1 MRTYRL
7 TTPLAESMLRLQ
19 PVCLGMK
26 KPIYVRCDVSGEQVA
41 IEASV
46 QGHQLHPHILTAIRT
61 DFPVFRLDSF
71 ISLNRLL
78 PYVNRVVEHTHTTSR
93 PTYRQLPD
101 PDANL
106 TFGQRLADRIAD
118 FGGSWTF
125 ILLFLGIIIVWMTTN
140 VWYLSNRGF
149 DPYPFILLNL
159 VLSCLAALQAPVIM
173 MSQNRQEE
181 RDRERARQ
189 DYEVNLK
196 AESEIRLL
204 QQKMDLLLQQKR

>member
-1 MRTYRL
+1 M
-7 TTPLAESMLRLQ
+7 
-19 PVCLGMK
+19 
-26 KPIYVRCDVSGEQVA
+26 
-41 IEASV
+41 
-46 QGHQLHPHILTAIRT
+46 
-61 DFPVFRLDSF
+61 
-71 ISLNRLL
+71 
-78 PYVNRVVEHTHTTSR
+78 PYVNRAVDRV
-93 PTYRQLPD
+93 QLVPAGQQLTAPPD
-101 PDANL
+101 VDANL
-106 TFGQRLADRIAD
+106 TLGQRLADKIAD

-125 ILLFLGIIIVWMTTN
+125 ILTFLGVMVSWIGLNAWIFA
-140 VWYLSNRGF
+140 NRGF

-204 QQKMDLLLQQKR
+204 QQKVDMLLQKMR

>member
-1 MRTYRL
+1 MDN
-7 TTPLAESMLRLQ
+7 SF
-19 PVCLGMK
+19 
-26 KPIYVRCDVSGEQVA
+26 YVRCDISGDEVV
-41 IEASV
+41 IEAAITGS
-46 QGHQLHPHILTAIRT
+46 QLHPRLFAEIKA
-61 DFPVFRLDSF
+61 DFPNFQPESY
-71 ISLNRLL
+71 ISLNRLMT
-78 PYVNRVVEHTHTTSR
+78 YVNRAVDRVQLV
-93 PTYRQLPD
+93 PTGQNLSAPPD
-101 PDANL
+101 VDANL
-106 TFGQRLADRIAD
+106 TLGQRLADKIAD

-125 ILLFLGIIIVWMTTN
+125 ILTFLGVMFSWIGLNAWIF
-140 VWYLSNRGF
+140 SNRGF

-204 QQKMDLLLQQKR
+204 QQKVDLLLQKMP

>member
-1 MRTYRL
+1 MDNSL
-7 TTPLAESMLRLQ
+7 
-19 PVCLGMK
+19 
-26 KPIYVRCDVSGEQVA
+26 YVRCDISGDEVV
-41 IEASV
+41 IEAAIPGSE
-46 QGHQLHPHILTAIRT
+46 LHPRLLAEIKA
-61 DFPVFRLDSF
+61 DFPNFKPESY
-71 ISLNRLL
+71 ISLNRLM
-78 PYVNRVVEHTHTTSR
+78 PYVNRAVDRV
-93 PTYRQLPD
+93 QLVPAGQQLTAPPD
-101 PDANL
+101 VDANL
-106 TFGQRLADRIAD
+106 TLGQRLADKIAD

-125 ILLFLGIIIVWMTTN
+125 ILTFLGVMVSWIGLNAWIFA
-140 VWYLSNRGF
+140 NRGF

-204 QQKMDLLLQQKR
+204 QQKVDMLLQKMR